1 MHSSAMDEMPCAT
14 SSDDCSL
21 IDDLKYDGRNAEL
34 KLKDAPSDVPLA
46 IHPEITQVSRTQS
59 AVEIGWHPT
68 RSPPPGKKTPLN
80 VLYCVYLD

>member
-1 MHSSAMDEMPCAT
+1 MPCETNA
-14 SSDDCSL
+14 DECSL
-21 IDDLKYDGRNAEL
+21 IDDFKLKP
-34 KLKDAPSDVPLA
+34 KDAPSDVPRA